1 MKKKIL
7 TTLITLIVFAVIISI
22 FWIIISFIM
31 HFVADNHEFNPW
43 SVRTF
48 FISILALFIS
58 VGITYILKDNEP
70 PPPPIVEKPKK
81 VVKVS
86 KFQQRLEEMQRE
98 KNKNKKK

>member
-1 MKKKIL
+1 MKKIL
-7 TTLITLIVFAVIISI
+7 TALITLIVFAIIISI

-31 HFVADNHEFNPW
+31 HLVADNHTFNLW

-48 FISILALFIS
+48 FISIAALFVS
-58 VGITYILKDNEP
+58 LGIAHILKNTE

-81 VVKVS
+81 VVKIS

-98 KNKNKKK
+98 KNKNKNKK